1 MSTAPCSAIEGS
13 SRRKTSVAASRV
25 GPPMARSL
33 SIAPVVGANVA
44 IVLAAGGDEMAQE
57 RDPVAIVL
65 IEAIPERAQPRPSR
79 EVGQQR
85 GLAVAG
91 VRKDEDHAV
100 VDLGGQP
107 IEQPVP
113 GERLVTQRRALDL
126 RGLDRV
132 PVHSVAEGSMRERA
146 GGRRLLRAYGER

>member
-1 MSTAPCSAIEGS
+1 MSTAPCSAIDGS

-33 SIAPVVGANVA
+33 SNAAGRRGERR
-44 IVLAAGGDEMAQE
+44 IVLAAGRDEMAQE
-57 RDPVAIVL
+57 RDPVAVVL
-65 IEAIPERAQPRPSR
+65 VEAIPERPQPRPSR
-79 EVGQQR
+79 EVGEQR
-85 GLAVAG
+85 GLAVACVG
-91 VRKDEDHAV
+91 QDEDHPV

-113 GERLVTQRRALDL
+113 GERLVPQRRALDL

-146 GGRRLLRAYGER
+146 GVGRMSRADGER